1 MPEFL
6 TLDDVDVENKTVLL
20 RIDINVPYDEKTG
33 ETCDSDRLREH
44 AKTVKDLSD
53 KGAKIVLLAHQG
65 RAGAPGF
72 IHLDQHANF

>member
-33 ETCDSDRLREH
+33 EICDSDRLRKH
-44 AKTVKDLSD
+44 AKTVKDPS
-53 KGAKIVLLAHQG
+53 I
-65 RAGAPGF
+65 R
-72 IHLDQHANF
+72 